1 MTHQSEQQLE
11 KNLIEQLKKLG
22 FSLVILEDSAAMIEN
37 LQGQLEKFN
46 QLKFSDD
53 EFKKI
58 LNHLN
63 KGDRYQK
70 AKTLRDYYL
79 LHRDNETTKHI
90 RFFNMD
96 QWCKN
101 EYQVAQQITQ
111 VGRYE
116 NRYDVTLLMNGLPLV
131 QIELKRRGMEL
142 KEAFNQI
149 QRYHKHSFTGTLF
162 EYMQIFVISN
172 GVNTKYFSNN
182 PQQSFEQTFYWTDE
196 KNNKITEL
204 DKFTEVFLEKC
215 AVSEMIAEYI
225 VLAEA
230 IKIPMTLRPYQYY
243 AVRAIEKRVKESDKN
258 GYIWHTTGSGKTL
271 TSYKTSQILSRMP
284 EIKKVLFV
292 VDRKDL
298 DIQTTKEFKG
308 F

>member
-22 FSLVILEDSAAMIEN
+22 FSLVVLEDSVAMIEN
-37 LQGQLEKFN
+37 LKMQLEKFN
-46 QLKFSDD
+46 QLKFSDE

-63 KGDRYQK
+63 RGDRFQK
-70 AKTLRDYYL
+70 AKTLRDYFL
-79 LHRDNETTKHI
+79 LKRDDETTKHI
-90 RFFNMD
+90 RFFNMNK
-96 QWCKN
+96 WCKN

-116 NRYDVTLLMNGLPLV
+116 NRYDITLLINGLPLV

-162 EYMQIFVISN
+162 EYAQIFVISN

-182 PQQSFEQTFYWTDE
+182 PWQSFEQTFYWTDE
-196 KNNKITEL
+196 KNNKIN
-204 DKFTEVFLEKC
+204 K
-215 AVSEMIAEYI
+215 
-225 VLAEA
+225 
-230 IKIPMTLRPYQYY
+230 
-243 AVRAIEKRVKESDKN
+243 
-258 GYIWHTTGSGKTL
+258 W
-271 TSYKTSQILSRMP
+271 
-284 EIKKVLFV
+284 
-292 VDRKDL
+292 
-298 DIQTTKEFKG
+298 
-308 F
+308 